1 MEKNT
6 PRILS
11 LIILGLLIIIS
22 NNCFSQVNLV
32 PNPSFED
39 TLVSFPTYTFQIKRA
54 KYWKRSGYGTPD
66 YFHRLSPINS
76 NVSIPN
82 NLFGNQNTTN
92 TDCEAYVGIIPY
104 LSFGGV
110 REFISANLINQLVV
124 GTKYF
129 VSFKVSLADTVTLAT
144 NKLGILF
151 TTWNYSDTTQMYPI
165 GNFSH
170 IVSDS
175 IISDKNNWVQINGS
189 FIADSSYSYLTIGNF
204 YNQSNVDTS
213 HLITSIATSSSY
225 YYIDDVCVSID
236 SLFSNN
242 YSQNCTISN
251 LINSSVE
258 KIEFYPNPF
267 SNSIKLFFNNLSRK
281 KITVFDFLGNPII
294 NEELSVNGSTLNTE
308 NLTPGIYILRIF
320 DTITFQ
326 ESNSIILKTP

>member
-1 MEKNT
+1 MKNY
-6 PRILS
+6 
-11 LIILGLLIIIS
+11 LLILCLFFTVFIAKA
-22 NNCFSQVNLV
+22 QVNLV

-39 TLVSFPTYTFQIKRA
+39 TLVTFPSYTFQIKRA
-54 KYWKRSGYGTPD
+54 KYWQRSGYGTPD

-82 NLFGNQNTTN
+82 NLFGNQNTAN
-92 TDCEAYVGIIPY
+92 PDCEAYVGIIPY

-110 REFISANLINQLVV
+110 REFISAKLINQLVI

-151 TTWNYSDTTQMYPI
+151 TTWNYTDTTLMYPI

-175 IISDKNNWVQINGS
+175 IISDKNNWVQVNGS

-213 HLITSIATSSSY
+213 HLTTSIATSGSY

-236 SLFSNN
+236 SLFCNN
-242 YSQNCTISN
+242 YSQNCTITN
-251 LINSSVE
+251 LNNSSVE
-258 KIEFYPNPF
+258 KFEFYPNPF
-267 SNSIKLFFNNLSRK
+267 SNSIKLFLNNLSLK
-281 KITVFDFLGNPII
+281 KITVFDIIGKPII
-294 NEELSVNGSTLNTE
+294 REEFSENEFTLYTE
-308 NLTPGIYILRIF
+308 NLTPGVYILRIF
-320 DTITFQ
+320 DTKTFN
-326 ESNSIILKTP
+326 ESNHIVLKTN